1 MTELTHKPAHRVPP
15 RLLYVGNVQEE
26 FFRGLVFQAEQLGFE
41 HCGYLVGIPSQGK
54 QLQVVMLNNYPK
66 SWQDRY
72 RRNGYFLIDPTV
84 QHAKTNAS
92 PLVWSPSLF
101 EQESSDALARDAR
114 DGGFNHGWTQPF
126 RDTNGRFGALTLSRG
141 EGTITANE
149 LAEKLAMMQWLAL
162 VAHGMLF
169 RTLLARHQ
177 NELVIQLTEREIE
190 MLHLAAVGKTAGEM
204 AKALCLSERT
214 VNFHMGNAMQK
225 LGAENK
231 TQAAVLAMQMGLL
244 E

>member
-1 MTELTHKPAHRVPP
+1 MTDLTHKPAHWVTP
-15 RLLYVGNVQEE
+15 RLLYVGNAQEE
-26 FFRGLVFQAEQLGFE
+26 VFRGLVFQAQQLGFE
-41 HCGYLVGIPSQGK
+41 HCGYLVGIPVHEK

-72 RRNGYFLIDPTV
+72 RHNGYFSIDPTI
-84 QHAKTNAS
+84 QHARANAS

-101 EQESSDALARDAR
+101 EHDASDVLARDAR
-114 DGGFNHGWTQPF
+114 DVGFNHGWTQPL

-141 EGTITANE
+141 EGAITTEE

-177 NELVIQLTEREIE
+177 NELVTQLSDREIQI
-190 MLHLAAVGKTAGEM
+190 LHLAAGGKTSGEM
-204 AKALCLSERT
+204 AKVLRLSERT
-214 VNFHMGNAMQK
+214 VNFHMGNIMQK

>member
-1 MTELTHKPAHRVPP
+1 MTELVHKPVRRVSP
-15 RLLYVGNVQEE
+15 RLLYVGNAHEE
-26 FFRGLVFQAEQLGFE
+26 FFRGLVLRAQQLGFD
-41 HCGYLVGIPSQGK
+41 HCGYLVGIPAQGK
-54 QLQVVMLNNYPK
+54 QLQIVMLNNYPK

-72 RRNGYFLIDPTV
+72 SRNGYVLTDPTV
-84 QHAKTNAS
+84 QHATTNAS

-101 EQESSDALARDAR
+101 EHDASDALAREAR
-114 DGGFNHGWTQPF
+114 DVGLNHGWTQPL
-126 RDTNGRFGALTLSRG
+126 RDTNGRVGAFTLSRG
-141 EGTITANE
+141 EGEITAAE
-149 LAEKLAMMQWLAL
+149 LAEKLEMMKWLAL

-177 NELVIQLTEREIE
+177 NELLTQLTEREIE
-190 MLHLAAVGKTAGEM
+190 MLHLAAGGKTSGEM
-204 AKALCLSERT
+204 AKALGLSERT
-214 VNFHMGNAMQK
+214 ANFHMGNAMQK

>member
-1 MTELTHKPAHRVPP
+1 MAELAHKPVSRVLP
-15 RLLYVGNVQEE
+15 RLLYFGNAQEE
-26 FFRGLVFQAEQLGFE
+26 FFRGLVFQAQQLGFE
-41 HCGYLVGIPSQGK
+41 HCSYLVGIPAQRK
-54 QLQVVMLNNYPK
+54 QLQIVMLNNYPK

-72 RRNGYFLIDPTV
+72 RRNGYSSIDPTV
-84 QHAKTNAS
+84 QHARANAS

-101 EQESSDALARDAR
+101 EHDASDSLARDAR
-114 DGGFNHGWTQPF
+114 DVGFNYGWTQPL

-141 EGTITANE
+141 EGAITADE

-162 VAHGMLF
+162 VAHGVLF
-169 RTLLARHQ
+169 RALLARHQ

-190 MLHLAAVGKTAGEM
+190 MLHLAAGGKTSGEM
-204 AKALCLSERT
+204 AKALGLAERT

-231 TQAAVLAMQMGLL
+231 TQAAVLAIQMGVL